1 MLLSTDKTAVKN
13 LFLLKLTTVFVVGF
27 YNKFMPF
34 GVFVVYADSIA
45 AGTVLVGFASEQTKL
60 R

>member
-34 GVFVVYADSIA
+34 GVFVVYFDNS
-45 AGTVLVGFASEQTKL
+45 GWECVGFASEQTN
-60 R
+60 

>member
-1 MLLSTDKTAVKN
+1 MLLSADKTAVKN
-13 LFLLKLTTVFVVGF
+13 LFLLKLTTVFVVRF

-34 GVFVVYADSIA
+34 GVFVDSKS
-45 AGTVLVGFASEQTKL
+45 GPGSVLVEQKKTKL

>member
-45 AGTVLVGFASEQTKL
+45 GLGLCWLASPRNKL
-60 R
+60 N